1 MQLTTSSLPAYTL
14 DISDPTELQLN
25 LSTLPTRF
33 NLTLPAYMVKS
44 ASTNYPLQNP
54 TMTIISP

>member
-1 MQLTTSSLPAYTL
+1 
-14 DISDPTELQLN
+14 
-25 LSTLPTRF
+25 LSTLPSRF

-54 TMTIISP
+54 TITVISPEFTKYSYQQIYSGSIMGQLS